1 MTPMQRPTM
10 KTHGH
15 LAALGA
21 LGVSAGSLALYG
33 LFFWISTPTKTG
45 GIDSVHAMITRVSVA
60 VFIAALVAIHVVFA
74 RQLFDYVKRNR

>member
-1 MTPMQRPTM
+1 M

-33 LFFWISTPTKTG
+33 LLFWIATPTATG
-45 GIDSVHAMITRVSVA
+45 GIDEVHAMITRVSVA
-60 VFIAALVAIHVVFA
+60 VIIAALVAVHVVFA
-74 RQLFDYVKRNR
+74 LQLFNYAKANR